1 MIYGVLAAF
10 AAFTVVLD
18 QVVKYLV
25 VRNIPLGGIVPVW
38 PGVIHL
44 TYVRNT
50 GMSFSLLEGQRWFFV
65 VMTVVIL
72 ALLVLAVRRK
82 WVSHPLGLWAL
93 AAIAGGAVGNFID
106 RLRLGYVI
114 DMFEVEFMRFAVFN
128 VADSFL
134 VCGAI
139 LLVVYALFFDHRAKE
154 EKRHDLD
161 R

>member
-1 MIYGVLAAF
+1 MVLCGDDGGDIGAAG
-10 AAFTVVLD
+10 AGGEA
-18 QVVKYLV
+18 QVGLAS
-25 VRNIPLGGIVPVW
+25 
-38 PGVIHL
+38 PG
-44 TYVRNT
+44 
-50 GMSFSLLEGQRWFFV
+50 
-65 VMTVVIL
+65 
-72 ALLVLAVRRK
+72 
-82 WVSHPLGLWAL
+82 

-139 LLVVYALFFDHRAKE
+139 LLVVYVLFFDRQARE
-154 EKRHDLD
+154 EKQHDSD

>member
-1 MIYGVLAAF
+1 MFYGILAAF
-10 AAFTVVLD
+10 AAFTVILD

-25 VRNIPLGGIVPVW
+25 VQYIPLGGVVPVL
-38 PGVIHL
+38 PGVFHL

-72 ALLVLAVRRK
+72 ALLFLAVRRK

-114 DMFEVEFMRFAVFN
+114 DMIEVEFMHFAVFN

-139 LLVVYALFFDHRAKE
+139 LLVVYALFFDRRTKE
-154 EKRHDLD
+154 GTSHDSD
-161 R
+161 C

>member
-1 MIYGVLAAF
+1 MFYALLVAF
-10 AAFTVVLD
+10 AAVIVILD

-25 VRNIPLGGIVPVW
+25 VQHIPLGGIVPVW

-44 TYVRNT
+44 TYVKNT

-72 ALLVLAVRRK
+72 VVLVLAVQRK
-82 WVSHPLGLWAL
+82 WVRHPLGLWAL

-106 RLRLGYVI
+106 RLLLGYVI

-139 LLVVYALFFDHRAKE
+139 ALVVYALFFDRTKEAKG
-154 EKRHDLD
+154 HDSD
-161 R
+161 G

>member
-1 MIYGVLAAF
+1 MFYGILAAF
-10 AAFTVVLD
+10 AVFSVVLD

-25 VRNIPLGGIVPVW
+25 VQHIPLGGVVPLW

-44 TYVRNT
+44 PYVKNT
-50 GMSFSLLEGQRWFFV
+50 GMSFSLLQGQRWFFV
-65 VMTVVIL
+65 VVTLLIFV
-72 ALLVLAVRRK
+72 ALFLAVRPQ
-82 WVSHPLGLWAL
+82 VDHPSP
-93 AAIAGGAVGNFID
+93 GAVGAGRHRRRRRRKLHRPLF
-106 RLRLGYVI
+106 LGYVV

-139 LLVVYALFFDHRAKE
+139 LLVVYVLFFDRKAGKE
-154 EKRHDLD
+154 PSHDSD

>member
-1 MIYGVLAAF
+1 MFYGILAAF
-10 AAFTVVLD
+10 AAFSVILD

-38 PGVIHL
+38 
-44 TYVRNT
+44 R
-50 GMSFSLLEGQRWFFV
+50 MSFSLLEGQRWFFV

-154 EKRHDLD
+154 EKRHDPNC
-161 R
+161 